1 MSTEPE
7 TPLVRTYVDGS
18 TGHLVLNRPGKLN
31 ALTAELLSQFDTALA
46 KLLAAP
52 SVRCIIVRGAGSS
65 FSAGYDIGTGKAL
78 AGLDE
83 HDPEPGDEPDL
94 PSSVADWARIRSGIE
109 RWLRVWQCAKPVV
122 AAVHGYCLGGATQ
135 LAVCC
140 DLTVVASD
148 AVIGW
153 PALPLGAGLLG
164 PTSAWLIGPK
174 KAKELSFIAGS
185 RMTGAEAHQL
195 GWANCA
201 VSADQVLPTAARL
214 AAVIGRTPP
223 ELLAL
228 KKQAINKVM
237 DVQGFSGAVMA
248 GAEFDALA
256 HASADARA
264 VRAKISQLGWRAAA
278 DWYQGQVPQGEDL
291 APD

>member
-1 MSTEPE
+1 MSTNDG
-7 TPLVRTYVDGS
+7 TPPVLTHVEGT
-18 TGHLVLNRPGKLN
+18 TGHLVLNRPEKLN
-31 ALTAELLSQFDTALA
+31 ALSAELLSRFDMALDE
-46 KLLAAP
+46 LLADAA
-52 SVRCIIVRGAGSS
+52 VRCIIVRGAGTS
-65 FSAGYDIGTGKAL
+65 FSAGYDIGPTR
-78 AGLDE
+78 
-83 HDPEPGDEPDL
+83 PGGDGEIGQ
-94 PSSVADWARIRSGIE
+94 PSSVADWAKIRGGIE
-109 RWLRVWQCAKPVV
+109 RWLRVWHCAKPVI

-140 DLTVVASD
+140 DLTVVARD

-185 RMTGAEAHQL
+185 RMTGTEAHQL
-195 GWANCA
+195 GWANHA
-201 VSADQVLPTAARL
+201 VPELQVLPTATRL
-214 AAVIGRTPP
+214 AALIGRTPP

-228 KKQAINKVM
+228 KKQAVNKVM
-237 DVQGFSGAVMA
+237 DTQGFSAAVMA

-264 VRAKISQLGWRAAA
+264 VHAKISQLGWRAAA
-278 DWYQGQVPQGEDL
+278 SWYQGQAPQGEDL

>member
-1 MSTEPE
+1 MSAESE
-7 TPLVRTYVDGS
+7 TPEVLTHIDGS

-31 ALTAELLSQFDTALA
+31 ALSGELLSQFDAALDE
-46 KLLAAP
+46 LLAAAA
-52 SVRCIIVRGAGSS
+52 VRCIVVRGAGSS
-65 FSAGYDIGTGKAL
+65 FSAGYDIGTGKSPT
-78 AGLDE
+78 GKDGPG
-83 HDPEPGDEPDL
+83 PEPDE
-94 PSSVADWARIRSGIE
+94 PSSVADWARIRAGIE
-109 RWLRVWQCAKPVV
+109 RWLRVWHCAKPVI

-153 PALPLGAGLLG
+153 PALPLGALLG

-201 VSADQVLPTAARL
+201 VAEDQVLPTAVRL
-214 AAVIGRTPP
+214 AELIGRTPP

-237 DVQGFSGAVMA
+237 EVQGFSAAVMA

-264 VRAKISQLGWRAAA
+264 VRAKMKALGWRAAA
-278 DWYQGQVPQGEDL
+278 EWYQGQMPPGDNL

>member
-1 MSTEPE
+1 MSTESD
-7 TPLVRTYVDGS
+7 TPAVLTSINGS

-31 ALTAELLSQFDTALA
+31 ALSGELLSQFDVALDE
-46 KLLAAP
+46 LLAAAA
-52 SVRCIIVRGAGSS
+52 VRCIIVSGAGSS
-65 FSAGYDIGTGKAL
+65 FSAGYEIGSGKSP
-78 AGLDE
+78 AGRNG
-83 HDPEPGDEPDL
+83 PGSEPDEPAA
-94 PSSVADWARIRSGIE
+94 PSSVADWARIRAGIE
-109 RWLRVWQCAKPVV
+109 RWLRVWHCAKPVI
-122 AAVHGYCLGGATQ
+122 AAVHGYCMGGATQ

-140 DLTVVASD
+140 DLTVVASN
-148 AVIGW
+148 AIIGW

-201 VSADQVLPTAARL
+201 VAEDQVLPAAVRL
-214 AAVIGRTPP
+214 ADLIGRTPP

-237 DVQGFSGAVMA
+237 EVQGFSAAVMA

-264 VRAKISQLGWRAAA
+264 VRAKMNELGWRAAA
-278 DWYQGQVPQGEDL
+278 SWYQGQAPQGDNL

>member
-1 MSTEPE
+1 MTADSG
-7 TPLVRTYVDGS
+7 TPPVLTQVEGS
-18 TGHLVLNRPGKLN
+18 TGHLVLNRSAKLN
-31 ALTAELLSQFDTALA
+31 ALSGELLSRFDAALDE
-46 KLLAAP
+46 LLANAA
-52 SVRCIIVRGAGSS
+52 VRCIIVRGAGSS
-65 FSAGYDIGTGKAL
+65 FSAGYDVGARPPPGSADEFEDVTGSQ
-78 AGLDE
+78 AGQ
-83 HDPEPGDEPDL
+83 
-94 PSSVADWARIRSGIE
+94 PSSVADWARIRAGIE
-109 RWLRVWQCAKPVV
+109 RWLRVWHCAKPVI

-201 VSADQVLPTAARL
+201 VPEQEVLPTAARL
-214 AAVIGRTPP
+214 AALIGRTPP
-223 ELLAL
+223 ELIAL
-228 KKQAINKVM
+228 KKQAVNKVM
-237 DVQGFSGAVMA
+237 DVQGFSAAVMA

-264 VRAKISQLGWRAAA
+264 VRAKIRQLGWRAAA
-278 DWYQGQVPQGEDL
+278 DWYQGH
-291 APD
+291 APLGDNLGPD

>member
-1 MSTEPE
+1 M
-7 TPLVRTYVDGS
+7 LTYIDGS
-18 TGHLVLNRPGKLN
+18 TGHLVLHRPGKLN
-31 ALTAELLSQFDTALA
+31 ALTGELLSQFDAALDE
-46 KLLAAP
+46 LLAATA
-52 SVRCIIVRGAGSS
+52 VRCIIVRGAGSS
-65 FSAGYDIGTGKAL
+65 FSAGYDIGAGKSP
-78 AGLDE
+78 AGLGPGSATDE
-83 HDPEPGDEPDL
+83 AAA
-94 PSSVADWARIRSGIE
+94 PSSVADWASIRAGIE
-109 RWLRVWQCAKPVV
+109 RWLRVWHCVKPVI

-201 VSADQVLPTAARL
+201 VPEDQVLPTAARL
-214 AAVIGRTPP
+214 ADLIGRTPP

-237 DVQGFSGAVMA
+237 EVQGFSAAVMA

-264 VRAKISQLGWRAAA
+264 VRAKMKELGWRAAA
-278 DWYQGQVPQGEDL
+278 DWYQGQVPQGDNL